1 MSRIEILGNSEV
13 VSYQVDLEVF
23 EVGSLRKILTDALAE
38 PLNGVN
44 IPSGKYRLT
53 ALITLTKEDESEAT
67 AIIDE

>member
-1 MSRIEILGNSEV
+1 MSRVELLGRSEV
-13 VSYQVDLEVF
+13 VSYQVNVEVF
-23 EVGSLRKILTDALAE
+23 DVASLRKLLTDALAE

-67 AIIDE
+67 ALIDE